1 MDRRIRVLL
10 AGIGML
16 VLSSAAGA
24 QVHRIELDVTG
35 YLCGL

>member
-1 MDRRIRVLL
+1 MNRRFIALL

-16 VLSSAAGA
+16 VLSSVAGA